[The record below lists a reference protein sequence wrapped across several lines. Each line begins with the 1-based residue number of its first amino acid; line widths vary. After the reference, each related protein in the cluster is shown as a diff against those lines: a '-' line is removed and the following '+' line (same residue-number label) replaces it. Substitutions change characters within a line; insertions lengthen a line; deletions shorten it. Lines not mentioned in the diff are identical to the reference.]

1 LAKIEIRRLGPG
13 DASVLDRVATDVFD
27 HAISKKRL
35 TVYLREPNHLL
46 FVAICDGEVV
56 GQARGMIHLHPDM
69 EDELYIDNLG
79 VAPAFQRRRIGTRLI
94 KALLEEGRN
103 LGCAEAW
110 VGTEENNIVARK
122 FYESLGDSGE
132 LCVFFTYG
140 LQDSRRN
147 LS

>member
-1 LAKIEIRRLGPG
+1 LAKIEIKRLGPG
-13 DASVLDRVATDVFD
+13 DAPVLDRVAADVFD
-27 HAISKKRL
+27 EGINKKRL
-35 TVYLREPNHLL
+35 AIYLREPSHIL

-69 EDELYIDNLG
+69 ENELYIDNLG
-79 VAPAFQRRRIGTRLI
+79 VAPTFQRRGVGTRLI
-94 KALLEEGRN
+94 KALLQEGRT

-132 LCVFFTYG
+132 LCVFFTYA

>member
-1 LAKIEIRRLGPG
+1 LAKIEIKRLGPG
-13 DASVLDRVATDVFD
+13 DAPVLDRVAADVFD
-27 HAISKKRL
+27 EPINKKRL
-35 TVYLREPNHLL
+35 AVYLREPSHLL

-69 EDELYIDNLG
+69 ENELYIDNLG
-79 VAPAFQRRRIGTRLI
+79 VAPTFQRRGVGTRLI
-94 KALLEEGRN
+94 KALLQEGRT

-132 LCVFFTYG
+132 LCVFFTYA